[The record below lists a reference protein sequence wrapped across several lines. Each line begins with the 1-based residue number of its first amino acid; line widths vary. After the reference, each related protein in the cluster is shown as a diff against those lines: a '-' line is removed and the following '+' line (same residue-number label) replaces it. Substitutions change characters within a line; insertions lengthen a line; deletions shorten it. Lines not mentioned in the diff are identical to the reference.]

1 VSLGSYS
8 YGLPMCHGVLT
19 SSQDDL
25 TDRTKN
31 NILDRGGCA
40 AGVTPV
46 VAAGQVYDYLLY
58 STDEVTP

>member
-1 VSLGSYS
+1 
-8 YGLPMCHGVLT
+8 MCHGVLT